1 MLALQHV
8 SGCSPPTRSGSNEW
22 QDMSQYKVLPFTAH
36 SHVIHKGTAQ
46 AEKQARLLTALQRA
60 HNTTGTLANIGL
72 ILP

>member
-1 MLALQHV
+1 
-8 SGCSPPTRSGSNEW
+8 
-22 QDMSQYKVLPFTAH
+22 MSQYKVLPFTAH